1 MTKSRLKI
9 WIPAFI
15 VALLIVSGLTLA
27 RSTAGQRMM
36 LDIGTGF
43 LEKTTGYRLNAEE
56 VDGTWPWHIVLNNV
70 KLEKGDNDVATIS
83 TLDLRWS
90 PLRALIGPIKIGS
103 LSLGEVQIHI
113 LQAEAEDARGPLQI
127 PTLDDLPDL
136 EIRDIAID
144 SLVLINS
151 EGIASE
157 AFILSGQ
164 SQTAPGRADVEVAFL
179 PHDASRTDD
188 RATFEL
194 AYDRDR
200 DYFSLSTNVY
210 LGKDGIIAWLG
221 QDRVPV
227 PLSLSTTSSGPASS
241 WQVRSD
247 FVVGDPGSGTLV
259 LSCDCLAGKKFS
271 LSGTFDPKGIDLS
284 FLPFSTSQP
293 FSFASNLSYDAK
305 TRRLQIKDMDLE
317 TSGATM
323 KADLEITVSD
333 QTWHLSGE
341 GHLTTRDGIL
351 AENDLSPL
359 FWTIENL
366 HQAETKWAID
376 NARLETLKGFVE
388 ATDVGVTPD
397 GAFTSNVD
405 GELDASDLFAD
416 QNVTRDLGKVV
427 WSAHIDL
434 SDDGILDITELEATM
449 ADDAIQLAG
458 GVHYA
463 MEEMR
468 LSAEL
473 EANAA
478 SAFQTGDLS
487 IPAGPLLDASIR
499 LNHAADAS
507 DLNVEATLGPFTWRS
522 FRAPRSEIT
531 GQFEDWTSGR
541 AEDLKGDARLEARET
556 SPDISSLTAHLT
568 FRPDSGA
575 SCNINGALSA
585 NGNYAGTFDL
595 CLNSRH
601 EADATL
607 WNGLLTARNFHGG
620 RVSGARASLNLS
632 QGRTNV
638 GSHWEGQIESEDL
651 TISSITVGRLDTVIS
666 LRERIDGPEVT
677 ITSARIVHQDTAYSL
692 QDPVTF
698 GIGTSIPGPITILS
712 DEQGF
717 LTLRNLDA
725 STQIS
730 ALIEVDNFKLPV
742 TPTLV
747 SGEAILEATPQHQAG
762 HFDFRLEPQ
771 TQERGKVSFDVVGK
785 WDGTRLDGAAY
796 MALVEPGKEPEVSQI
811 SEFHVPLEAQFGERA
826 ALVRSGP
833 ASASLVYDGSIARL
847 LTLVPIYNHTITGT
861 LNVSASLSEEKGQ
874 AVWQGQ
880 AVLANGSYT
889 HEGQSLH
896 VEGVRISTDLRGTGR
911 NLEGTIDI
919 TQRDPESEKTTLKGT
934 GEFSLQSFQKWKA
947 SLDLHLD
954 ENSLL
959 QHPKYFG
966 VLSGSLSLTASPE
979 RALLEGQIRGNRV
992 DGSIQPP
999 SGIDII
1005 ELNVIPV
1012 DKSGNPVVAPTRD
1025 QGTILLP
1032 ELELDVKLEAD
1043 DQIFIRGRGIDSEWG
1058 AKLALTG
1065 SFERL
1070 LLDGTLELRRGHLLF
1085 GGRPFEFESGT
1096 IAMNGEQYADPYVN
1110 LVARHKLNNAI
1121 EARIVVEG
1129 RASTPTVRFESTPP
1143 MPEEEIVSYVLFG
1156 KPVIQLGPAEALR
1169 TTVALAQIS
1178 GRTGSG
1184 LSLMDVTRQA
1194 IGVDVLHF
1202 TPPGGGDG
1210 EGSSL
1215 TVGKYVASG
1224 VFLSVTEEFDTQ
1236 TRSAGVEINV
1246 TNSIS
1251 IGAKVSDTAE
1261 TEAVIEWRRDY

>member
-27 RSTAGQRMM
+27 QSTAGQRMM
-36 LDIGTGF
+36 LNIGTGF
-43 LEKTTGYRLNAEE
+43 LEKTTGYKLNAEE

-70 KLEKGDNDVATIS
+70 KLEKNDIDVATIS

-90 PLRALIGPIKIGS
+90 PLRALIGPTKIGS
-103 LSLGEVQIHI
+103 VLLGEVQIHI
-113 LQAEAEDARGPLQI
+113 LQAEVEDAREPLQI

-188 RATFEL
+188 RAILEL
-194 AYDRDR
+194 AFDRDR
-200 DYFSLSTNVY
+200 DYFSLSTNIF
-210 LGKDGIIAWLG
+210 LDKDGILTWLG
-221 QDRVPV
+221 EERLPV
-227 PLSLSTTSSGPASS
+227 PLSLSTTSDGPASS
-241 WQVRSD
+241 WQARSN
-247 FVVGDPGSGTLV
+247 FVVGDLGSGTLV
-259 LSCDCLAGKKFS
+259 LSCNCLAGKKFS

-284 FLPFSTSQP
+284 FLPFSTSRP
-293 FSFASNLSYDAK
+293 FTFANNLSYDAK
-305 TRRLQIKDMDLE
+305 TRRLQIKDLGLE

-323 KADLEITVSD
+323 KADLEISATD

-341 GHLTTRDGIL
+341 GRLTTRDGIL

-359 FWTIENL
+359 FWSIEAL
-366 HQAETKWAID
+366 HQKETEWAARI
-376 NARLETLKGFVE
+376 ARLETLKGFVE

-397 GAFTSNVD
+397 GTFTSDVN
-405 GELDASDLFAD
+405 GELDASDFFAD
-416 QNVTRDLGKVV
+416 QNVARDLGKVV
-427 WSAHIDL
+427 WSAHIDH
-434 SDDGILDITELEATM
+434 SDDGILDITELEATI
-449 ADDAIQLAG
+449 ADDTIHLVAG
-458 GVHYA
+458 VRYIVK
-463 MEEMR
+463 EKR

-473 EANAA
+473 EAKAA
-478 SAFQTGDLS
+478 SVFETGDLS
-487 IPAGPLLDASIR
+487 IPAGPLLDAKIS
-499 LNHAADAS
+499 LNHAIHAS
-507 DLNVEATLGPFTWRS
+507 DLIVDAMLGPFAWRT
-522 FRAPRSEIT
+522 FRAPPSRIT
-531 GQFEDWTSGR
+531 AQLDDWTDGR
-541 AEDLKGDARLEARET
+541 IEDLKGGARLEARGK
-556 SPDISSLTAHLT
+556 SADISSLTAHLA
-568 FRPDSGA
+568 FRPDSDA
-575 SCNINGALSA
+575 PCNINGALSA

-595 CLNSRH
+595 CLNSKH
-601 EADATL
+601 EADTSL
-607 WNGLLTARNFHGG
+607 WNGQLTARNFYGG
-620 RVSGARASLNLS
+620 PVSGVRASLNLS

-638 GSHWEGQIESEDL
+638 GSHWKGQVESEDL
-651 TISSITVGRLDTVIS
+651 TISSITVGRLDTDIS
-666 LRERIDGPEVT
+666 LRERIDGTEVT
-677 ITSARIVHQDTAYSL
+677 ITSARILHQDTAYSL

-698 GIGTSIPGPITILS
+698 DTGTFTLGPITILS
-712 DEQGF
+712 DEQGS

-730 ALIEVDNFKLPV
+730 ALIEADNFKLPV

-747 SGEAILEATPQHQAG
+747 SGEVMLEATPQYQAG
-762 HFDFRLEPQ
+762 HFDLHLEPQ
-771 TQERGKVSFDVVGK
+771 TQERGKVSFDVVGN
-785 WDGTRLDGAAY
+785 WDGKRIDGAAH
-796 MALVEPGKEPEVSQI
+796 MALVEPGKEPEISQI
-811 SEFHVPLEAQFGERA
+811 SEFQVPLEAQFGERV

-847 LTLVPIYNHTITGT
+847 LALVPVYNHTITGT
-861 LNVSASLSEEKGQ
+861 LNVNASLREKEGR
-874 AVWQGQ
+874 ALWQGQ
-880 AVLANGSYT
+880 AVLADGSYT

-919 TQRDPESEKTTLKGT
+919 TQRDPESQKTTLKGT
-934 GEFSLQSFQKWKA
+934 GEFSLQSFQKWTA
-947 SLDLHLD
+947 SLDLHLN

-966 VLSGSLSLTASPE
+966 VLSGSLSLTGSPE
-979 RALLEGQIRGNRV
+979 RALLEGRIRGNRV

-999 SGIDII
+999 SGIDIV
-1005 ELNVIPV
+1005 ELNVIPL
-1012 DKSGNPVVAPTRD
+1012 DKSGNPVVVPTRD

-1032 ELELDVKLEAD
+1032 KLEFDVKLEAD

-1096 IAMNGEQYADPYVN
+1096 IAMNDAQYADPYVN
-1110 LVARHKLNNAI
+1110 LVARHKLNNEI

-1129 RASTPTVRFESTPP
+1129 RSSTPTVRFESTPP

-1156 KPVIQLGPAEALR
+1156 KPVVQLGPAEALR

-1178 GRTGSG
+1178 GQTGRG
-1184 LSLMDVTRQA
+1184 TSLMDVTRQA
-1194 IGVDVLHF
+1194 IGVDVLQF
-1202 TPPGGGDG
+1202 TPPGGADG

-1224 VFLSVTEEFDTQ
+1224 VFLSIIEDFDTQ
-1236 TRSAGVEINV
+1236 TRSAGVEIKV

-1261 TEAVIEWRRDY
+1261 TEAALEWRRDY

>member
-1 MTKSRLKI
+1 MTKPRLKI

-15 VALLIVSGLTLA
+15 VALLIASGLTMS

-43 LEKTTGYRLNAEE
+43 LEKTTGYKLNAEE

-70 KLEKGDNDVATIS
+70 KLEKSDIDVATIS

-90 PLRALIGPIKIGS
+90 PLRALIGPTKIRS
-103 LSLGEVQIHI
+103 VSLGEVQIHI
-113 LQAEAEDARGPLQI
+113 LQAEDAREPLQI
-127 PTLDDLPDL
+127 PTLDDLPNL

-144 SLVLINS
+144 SLALINS

-200 DYFSLSTNVY
+200 DYFSLSINVY
-210 LGKDGIIAWLG
+210 LGKDGILTWLG
-221 QDRVPV
+221 EDRVPV

-241 WQVRSD
+241 WQARSN
-247 FVVGDPGSGTLV
+247 FVAGDPGSGTLV
-259 LSCDCLAGKKFS
+259 LSCDCLAGKNFA

-293 FSFASNLSYDAK
+293 FTFASNLSYDAK
-305 TRRLQIKDMDLE
+305 IRRLRIKDLGLE
-317 TSGATM
+317 TSGTTM
-323 KADLEITVSD
+323 KADLEISVTD
-333 QTWHLSGE
+333 QTYHLSGE
-341 GHLTTRDGIL
+341 GRLTTRDGIL

-359 FWTIENL
+359 FWSIEDL
-366 HQAETKWAID
+366 HQKETEWAVE

-388 ATDVGVTPD
+388 VTDVGVTPD
-397 GAFTSNVD
+397 GTFTSDVN

-416 QNVTRDLGKVV
+416 QNVTWDLGKVV

-458 GVHYA
+458 GIHYA

-487 IPAGPLLDASIR
+487 IPAGLLLDANVS

-507 DLNVEATLGPFTWRS
+507 DLNVEATLGPFAWRT
-522 FRAPRSEIT
+522 FRAPRSEIR
-531 GQFEDWTSGR
+531 GRFEDWTSGR
-541 AEDLKGDARLEARET
+541 VEDLKGDARLEARET
-556 SPDISSLTAHLT
+556 SPDISSLTAHLA

-575 SCNINGALSA
+575 PCNINGALSA

-595 CLNSRH
+595 CLNSKY
-601 EADATL
+601 EADASL

-620 RVSGARASLNLS
+620 SVSGARASLNLS

-638 GSHWEGQIESEDL
+638 GSHWEGQVESEDL

-677 ITSARIVHQDTAYSL
+677 ITSARILHQDTAYSL

-698 GIGTSIPGPITILS
+698 DIETSTLGPITILS

-730 ALIEVDNFKLPV
+730 ALIEADNFKLPV
-742 TPTLV
+742 TPTLL
-747 SGEAILEATPQHQAG
+747 SGEVVLEATPQHQAG
-762 HFDFRLEPQ
+762 HFDLHLEPK

-785 WDGTRLDGAAY
+785 WDGTRIDGAAH
-796 MALVEPGKEPEVSQI
+796 MTFAVPGKAPETRQI
-811 SEFHVPLEAQFGERA
+811 SEFYVPLEAQFGERTT
-826 ALVRSGP
+826 LVRSGP
-833 ASASLVYDGSIARL
+833 ASASLVYDGSITRL

-861 LNVSASLSEEKGQ
+861 LNVNASLREEDGK
-874 AVWQGQ
+874 ALWQGQ
-880 AVLANGSYT
+880 AVLANASYT

-896 VEGVRISTDLRGTGR
+896 VEGVRISTNLRGTGR

-919 TQRDPESEKTTLKGT
+919 TQHDPKSEKTTLKGT
-934 GEFSLQSFQKWKA
+934 GEFSLQSFQKWQG

-959 QHPKYFG
+959 QHPNYVG
-966 VLSGSLSLTASPE
+966 VLSGNLSLTASPE
-979 RALLEGQIRGNRV
+979 RALLEGRIRGNRV
-992 DGSIQPP
+992 SGSIPP
-999 SGIDII
+999 PPDIDIVD
-1005 ELNVIPV
+1005 LNVIPV
-1012 DKSGNPVVAPTRD
+1012 DKSGNPIVRPTRE
-1025 QGTILLP
+1025 QGTVLLP
-1032 ELELDVKLEAD
+1032 KLELDVKLESD
-1043 DQIFIRGRGIDSEWG
+1043 GQVFIRGRGIDSEWG

-1065 SFERL
+1065 SFEGL

-1085 GGRPFEFESGT
+1085 GGRSFEFESGT
-1096 IAMNGEQYADPYVN
+1096 IAMHGAQYADPYVN
-1110 LVARHKLNNAI
+1110 LVARHKVDNAI

-1143 MPEEEIVSYVLFG
+1143 LPEEEIVSYVLFG

-1178 GRTGSG
+1178 GRAGSG

-1224 VFLSVTEEFDTQ
+1224 VFLSITEEFDTQ

-1246 TNSIS
+1246 TSSIS
-1251 IGAKVSDTAE
+1251 IGAKVSDAAE
-1261 TEAVIEWRRDY
+1261 TEAVLEWRRDY